1 MAVSL
6 CYITA
11 SSREEAMR
19 IGRHLVEERLAA
31 CVNVLDGMVSLY
43 WWQGKLEQG
52 QEAVLIA
59 KTTQELV
66 EPLTERVRALH
77 SYDVPCVLELP
88 VSGGNENYI
97 RWLEGEVQP

>member
-1 MAVSL
+1 
-6 CYITA
+6 
-11 SSREEAMR
+11 MR